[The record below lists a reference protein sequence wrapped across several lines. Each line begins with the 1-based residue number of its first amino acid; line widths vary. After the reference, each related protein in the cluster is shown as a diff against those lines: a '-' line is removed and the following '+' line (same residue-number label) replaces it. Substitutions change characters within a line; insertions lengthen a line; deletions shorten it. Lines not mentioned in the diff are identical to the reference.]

1 MICAVMQP
9 YLFPYLGYFQLA
21 SAVDRFVLCD
31 DFQYT
36 RKGWMNRNRFLQNG
50 HATLFT
56 VPLKADARDRDIR
69 EREVAA
75 EFEGGALLR
84 RFRAAYL
91 RAPFLRETLGVVE
104 AALQCESR
112 NLFDFLEHT
121 VRAVCSHLGIG
132 TPLGR
137 TSDLAVSAE
146 QPKEERLLALCRN
159 LGATQ
164 CINPIGGV
172 KLYDKERFARDGVEL
187 RFLESQPFVYPQFG
201 GEFVPS
207 LSIVDVLMFNSLE
220 RVRTVLRTGYALV

>member
-164 CINPIGGV
+164 CINPI
-172 KLYDKERFARDGVEL
+172 DGVEL